1 MGHDNFCVAAEEAAG
16 DGEAGA
22 YIRIADARLSRIPS
36 LARQALLLT
45 AVEGFSEQETGRI
58 IGRDVDEVHRLIGEA
73 TEEIDRQTRARIL
86 IIEDEPIIAMD
97 IEMIRSEER
106 RAGKACVS
114 TCRSRWSPNH

>member
-1 MGHDNFCVAAEEAAG
+1 M
-16 DGEAGA
+16 
-22 YIRIADARLSRIPS
+22 ADARLSRIPS

-86 IIEDEPIIAMD
+86 IIEDEPIIPMD
-97 IEMIRSEER
+97 LEMIVRDLGHEVEIG
-106 RAGKACVS
+106 RAS
-114 TCRSRWSPNH
+114 CRDRVFLYV